1 MRLTGIVESL
11 EAKANAALTRAEA
24 EQARAEAEQARADFP
39 MPMVQTDCM
48 TPVKSM
54 TNGQIYDSKS
64 ALRSEYKRA
73 GVTEIGNEKLKPY
86 TIPRPKKKDVQAT
99 VEKALSRA
107 GLGA

>member
-1 MRLTGIVESL
+1 MRARFCKVCKDWHKPEEWPAECWRIAE
-11 EAKANAALTRAEA
+11 KARSTLPG
-24 EQARAEAEQARADFP
+24 P
-39 MPMVQTDCM
+39 MIQTDTM
-48 TPVKSM
+48 SPVKSM